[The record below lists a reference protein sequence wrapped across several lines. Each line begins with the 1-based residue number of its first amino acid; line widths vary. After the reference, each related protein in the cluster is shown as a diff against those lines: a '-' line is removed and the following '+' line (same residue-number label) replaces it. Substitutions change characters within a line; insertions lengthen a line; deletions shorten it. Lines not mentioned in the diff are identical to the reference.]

1 MIDEW
6 DHQEFA
12 ILLGRAHDGDDDAFG
27 ILYEKTAPMAHR
39 VAQHIVRDR
48 HAADDLVQETF
59 CLVLNAVRSG
69 RGPRSSFPGYVLSTV
84 RRLAYRH
91 STTRGRTVTVPD
103 PAVWDALLGRPAPA
117 PADQGTDAGRAATA
131 LASLPSR
138 WRHVLWL
145 VDVERYSPSEL
156 GSRLSM
162 TPNAVSS
169 LAARARKALR
179 DAYAAAP
186 AADA

>member
-12 ILLGRAHDGDDDAFG
+12 ILLDRAHDGDDDALG

-39 VAQHIVRDR
+39 AAQHIVRDR

-59 CLVLNAVRSG
+59 CLVLNAVRAG

-84 RRLAYRH
+84 KRLAYRH
-91 STTRGRTVTVPD
+91 STACGRTVTVPD
-103 PAVWDALLGRPAPA
+103 SAAWDALLDRPGAPRV
-117 PADQGTDAGRAATA
+117 DGGRAATA
-131 LASLPSR
+131 LASLPAR
-138 WRHVLWL
+138 WRLVLWL
-145 VDVERYSPSEL
+145 IDVERYSPSEL
-156 GSRLSM
+156 GTRLSM

-179 DAYAAAP
+179 AAYAAAP
-186 AADA
+186 ADA

>member
-1 MIDEW
+1 MTDAW

-12 ILLGRAHDGDDDAFG
+12 ILLDRAHDGDDDAFG

-39 VAQHIVRDR
+39 AAQHIVRDR

-59 CLVLNAVRSG
+59 CLVLNAVRAG

-84 RRLAYRH
+84 KRLAYRH
-91 STTRGRTVTVPD
+91 SSARGRIVAVQD
-103 PAVWDALLGRPAPA
+103 PAAWDALLGRP
-117 PADQGTDAGRAATA
+117 GDASGDVSRVATA
-131 LASLPSR
+131 LATLPAR

-179 DAYAAAP
+179 AAYQETAAA
-186 AADA
+186 DC

>member
-1 MIDEW
+1 MAAEW

-12 ILLGRAHDGDDDAFG
+12 ILLDRAHEGDDNAFG

-39 VAQHIVRDR
+39 AAQHIVRDR

-59 CLVLNAVRSG
+59 CLVLNAVRAG

-84 RRLAYRH
+84 KRLAYRH
-91 STTRGRTVTVPD
+91 STARGRTVIVQD
-103 PAVWDALLGRPAPA
+103 PAAWDALLGRPGSDAA
-117 PADQGTDAGRAATA
+117 DAGRVAAA
-131 LASLPSR
+131 LASLPAR
-138 WRHVLWL
+138 WRDVLWL
-145 VDVERYSPSEL
+145 VDVEHYSPSEL
-156 GSRLSM
+156 GSRMSM

-179 DAYAAAP
+179 AAYLETASDAA
-186 AADA
+186 

>member
-1 MIDEW
+1 MSDEW

-12 ILLGRAHDGDDDAFG
+12 ILLDRAHDGDDHAFG
-27 ILYEKTAPMAHR
+27 LLYERTAPMAHR
-39 VAQHIVRDR
+39 AAQHIVRDR

-59 CLVLNAVRSG
+59 CLVLNAVRAG

-84 RRLAYRH
+84 KRLAYRH
-91 STTRGRTVTVPD
+91 SSARGRVVAIQD
-103 PAVWDALLGRPAPA
+103 PAAWDALLGRPLDGSGAA
-117 PADQGTDAGRAATA
+117 GDASRVATA
-131 LASLPSR
+131 LASLPAR

-145 VDVERYSPSEL
+145 VDVERYSPAEL
-156 GSRLSM
+156 GSRMSM

-179 DAYAAAP
+179 AAYLESTT
-186 AADA
+186 ADA

>member
-12 ILLGRAHDGDDDAFG
+12 VLLDRAHEGDDAAFG
-27 ILYEKTAPMAHR
+27 TLYEKTAPMAHR

-59 CLVLNAVRSG
+59 CLVLNAVRAG

-91 STTRGRTVTVPD
+91 STARGRTIAVHD
-103 PAVWDALLGRPAPA
+103 PAAWDALIDRLGVPR
-117 PADQGTDAGRAATA
+117 ADDGRAATA
-131 LASLPSR
+131 LAGLPAR
-138 WRHVLWL
+138 WRLVLWL
-145 VDVERYSPSEL
+145 VDVERYSPSEV
-156 GSRLSM
+156 GTRLSM

-179 DAYAAAP
+179 AAYAAAP
-186 AADA
+186 ADV

>member
-12 ILLGRAHDGDDDAFG
+12 ILLGRANDGDDDAFG
-27 ILYEKTAPMAHR
+27 TLYEKTAPMAHR
-39 VAQHIVRDR
+39 TARHIVRDR

-91 STTRGRTVTVPD
+91 STARCRTVAVHD
-103 PAVWDALLGRPAPA
+103 PAAWDALLSRPAA
-117 PADQGTDAGRAATA
+117 PGGPDASRVTTA
-131 LASLPSR
+131 LASLPDR

-156 GSRLSM
+156 GLRLAM

-179 DAYAAAP
+179 AAYAEAP

>member
-12 ILLGRAHDGDDDAFG
+12 ILLDRAHGGDDDAFG

-39 VAQHIVRDR
+39 AAQHIVRDR

-59 CLVLNAVRSG
+59 CLVLNAVRAG

-84 RRLAYRH
+84 KRLAYRH
-91 STTRGRTVTVPD
+91 STVHGRTVTVPD
-103 PAVWDALLGRPAPA
+103 PAVWDALLDRPGLAAGR
-117 PADQGTDAGRAATA
+117 TDSGRAATA
-131 LASLPSR
+131 LASLPAR
-138 WRHVLWL
+138 WRLVLWL

-156 GSRLSM
+156 GTRLSM

-179 DAYAAAP
+179 AAYAAAP
-186 AADA
+186 ADA

>member
-1 MIDEW
+1 MTEEW

-12 ILLGRAHDGDDDAFG
+12 ILLDRAHDGDDDAFG

-39 VAQHIVRDR
+39 AAQHIVRDR
-48 HAADDLVQETF
+48 HTADDLVQETF
-59 CLVLNAVRSG
+59 CLVLNAVRAG

-84 RRLAYRH
+84 KRLAYRH
-91 STTRGRTVTVPD
+91 STARGRTVAVQD
-103 PAVWDALLGRPAPA
+103 PAAWDALLGRPGEP
-117 PADQGTDAGRAATA
+117 GDASRVAAA
-131 LASLPSR
+131 LASLPAR

-156 GSRLSM
+156 GTRLAM

-179 DAYAAAP
+179 AAYLEAATTVDA
-186 AADA
+186 

>member
-12 ILLGRAHDGDDDAFG
+12 ILLDRAHDGDDDAFG

-39 VAQHIVRDR
+39 AAQHIVRDR

-59 CLVLNAVRSG
+59 CLVLNAVRAG

-84 RRLAYRH
+84 KRLAYRH
-91 STTRGRTVTVPD
+91 STTHGRMVTLHD
-103 PAVWDALLGRPAPA
+103 PAAWDVLLGRPGDGG
-117 PADQGTDAGRAATA
+117 ADSSRVATA
-131 LASLPSR
+131 LASLPAR
-138 WRHVLWL
+138 WRYVLWL

-156 GSRLSM
+156 GTRLSM

-179 DAYAAAP
+179 AAYAATP

>member
-1 MIDEW
+1 MNDAW

-12 ILLGRAHDGDDDAFG
+12 ILLDQAHDGDDHAFG

-39 VAQHIVRDR
+39 AAQHIVHDR

-59 CLVLNAVRSG
+59 CLVLNAVRAG

-84 RRLAYRH
+84 KRLAYRH
-91 STTRGRTVTVPD
+91 SSTRGRTVTVDD
-103 PAVWDALLGRPAPA
+103 PAAWDLLLGRPVDG
-117 PADQGTDAGRAATA
+117 ADGGRAATA
-131 LASLPSR
+131 LATLPAR
-138 WRHVLWL
+138 WRQVLWL
-145 VDVERYSPSEL
+145 VDVERYSPAEL

-179 DAYAAAP
+179 AAYAAA
-186 AADA
+186 DA